1 MIATN
6 GMEKFLFWLGLALPL
21 LALAALIWLV
31 HQSDR
36 RFNTSVNWVI
46 QNYQVLD
53 LFEQTQSHLMDAEA
67 NERGYR
73 LTGRAE
79 YLEPYRNALSAVQDN
94 LSKLKRLTQNDP
106 AQQANLLSLG
116 QLVTNEWMF
125 DPATAFASGQTP
137 AGTSVVKLTGPGRQ
151 KIEDL
156 RAVLF
161 QAREEQE
168 RTLNNHQAQAR
179 DDVLSNRI
187 MSLLLITTVAV
198 ALILVV
204 IILLR
209 LKKLHE
215 FVTVCVWTN
224 RVRFQGQ
231 WLRLDEYL
239 KKQFNLTVSHSL
251 SPEAAEEMRIEI
263 EELNRPAERPPP
275 PPQK

>member
-1 MIATN
+1 
-6 GMEKFLFWLGLALPL
+6 
-21 LALAALIWLV
+21 
-31 HQSDR
+31 
-36 RFNTSVNWVI
+36 
-46 QNYQVLD
+46 
-53 LFEQTQSHLMDAEA
+53 
-67 NERGYR
+67 
-73 LTGRAE
+73 
-79 YLEPYRNALSAVQDN
+79 
-94 LSKLKRLTQNDP
+94 
-106 AQQANLLSLG
+106 
-116 QLVTNEWMF
+116 
-125 DPATAFASGQTP
+125 
-137 AGTSVVKLTGPGRQ
+137 
-151 KIEDL
+151 
-156 RAVLF
+156 
-161 QAREEQE
+161 
-168 RTLNNHQAQAR
+168 
-179 DDVLSNRI
+179 

-215 FVTVCVWTN
+215 FVTVCAWTN